1 MGATD
6 DDIITRAQTVHER
19 IAKLRAHQTEER
31 NRLYAIVVQEL
42 LADGYSLREAQSA
55 LGLSKTYIH
64 KAAQRDVSCAADVEE
79 FEAIDEAVAQYV
91 LDY

>member
-1 MGATD
+1 MSATD

-64 KAAQRDVSCAADVEE
+64 KAAQRDVSCSADVEE